1 MSYKLVYI
9 VFFINKL
16 NFMIKDKGLFEILL
30 TCSNLYDII
39 YYREGIMIKH
49 TEIYRYAE
57 DSAHIIEKE
66 FTKVMQEDGRTDI
79 YRDTYIT
86 DKETGERRRVEH
98 ISDHASGL
106 KNHDYISENFE
117 THIHGQK
124 DGSQKVFDRNPITG
138 ERDYT
143 PYEK

>member
-1 MSYKLVYI
+1 
-9 VFFINKL
+9 
-16 NFMIKDKGLFEILL
+16 
-30 TCSNLYDII
+30 
-39 YYREGIMIKH
+39 MIKH

-66 FTKVMQEDGRTDI
+66 FTKVMQEDGGTDI

-106 KNHDYISENFE
+106 KNHDYISKNFE
-117 THIHGQK
+117 THVHGQK